1 MCDNELNQLKMDS
14 HFIFA
19 VKLGRSPVSMEKKEN
34 KIEREIQPKP
44 SCSRLLSPKGIK
56 QTLPNVS
63 ISVL

>member
-1 MCDNELNQLKMDS
+1 MDS

-34 KIEREIQPKP
+34 KIEREIQPQP
-44 SCSRLLSPKGIK
+44 ACSRLLSPKGIK